1 MSTPN
6 SVRVKADESDTKDDD
21 VATFGETMRGRAGKP
36 QNLFVITPTHVAVVR
51 VVCVCVC
58 VSWGVLCVMWVH
70 RFLIII
76 NNNSRNTFNFFL
88 RSRRAQDAVGFCL
101 VEGITGWVYECV
113 WVLPVLVIFPALLA
127 ATSASMTL
135 HLLPRRV
142 VWHGKRFMKKLRLP
156 PSQSPSPFLSPLSTY
171 PLSAVEAALLGDC
184 VAVLAKL

>member
-1 MSTPN
+1 
-6 SVRVKADESDTKDDD
+6 
-21 VATFGETMRGRAGKP
+21 MRGRAGKP

-51 VVCVCVC
+51 VVCEWCVC

-101 VEGITGWVYECV
+101 VQGITGWVCECV
-113 WVLPVLVIFPALLA
+113 CKCVCGLVCVLPVLVIFPALLA

-142 VWHGKRFMKKLRLP
+142 VWQKIYEKIAFAPVPVPH
-156 PSQSPSPFLSPLSTY
+156 SPL
-171 PLSAVEAALLGDC
+171 PLSAVEAASPRGLCCRLSEVVELCRG
-184 VAVLAKL
+184 VEG